1 MKLHDIYDG
10 AEYNRAGMEDY
21 LSRFVT
27 IDIAHIN
34 CNMSCATCMY
44 CINYYD
50 GSLPSICQRTPIK
63 KEVKR

>member
-1 MKLHDIYDG
+1 MKLHDLYDG
-10 AEYNRAGMEDY
+10 CEYNEDGMKDY

-34 CNMSCATCMY
+34 CNMCCATCMH

-50 GSLPSICQRTPIK
+50 GSLPSICQRTPK
-63 KEVKR
+63 AKEVK